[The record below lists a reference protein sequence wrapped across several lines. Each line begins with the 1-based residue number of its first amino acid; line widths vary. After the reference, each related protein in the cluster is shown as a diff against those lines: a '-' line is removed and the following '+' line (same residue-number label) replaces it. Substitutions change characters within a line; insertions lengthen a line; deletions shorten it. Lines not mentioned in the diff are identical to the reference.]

1 MKEASWGEKGPDLDD
16 TDLNLDQ
23 NYDADLDYTINFW
36 KTWKENEIYVKLIE
50 SILDKPLH
58 WNNTIF

>member
-16 TDLNLDQ
+16 TDLNLND

-36 KTWKENEIYVKLIE
+36 KWSTIE
-50 SILDKPLH
+50 RQRDRKYNL
-58 WNNTIF
+58 